1 MPEGFPSGILQ
12 ENAMKRIIILLLLT
26 LLLACVPTPEEDYVI
41 NKAEARPANSAQ
53 PDTDSETTQPELS
66 ALFPSHWT
74 EDFTP
79 NRPNLTVSVDADVD
93 AIGREY
99 YNVYRLKPVS
109 FTPEQVDTFYRC
121 TLGGAKAAAY
131 RHDSHGN
138 NYPFIGQLDAEARE
152 LIGLLNLSDEELIA
166 NGIDPDA
173 IAGTRAYWQSELNE
187 LKKRYSEAV
196 EPEFIED
203 FAAFSESRDD
213 MTEGALFSPDT
224 GDEIGSFSFSAVIK
238 NDDPR
243 DGALSM
249 EIFEDAL
256 KAPSEAFPNHT
267 GKQEESVALGET
279 LLEQLGLYDFT
290 LNRIDRDPG
299 TGHFI
304 LYYTRSFDGIP
315 YSSAI
320 ADTPIT
326 VMDGPTLSL
335 LYERYW
341 RDEQLQL
348 TTGDYGI
355 QICEWIS
362 SCVPGEAVR
371 AEQALPFERI
381 QELFRRDIGYVADY
395 DATYGERT
403 LDMKVDQIQLGYKRV
418 PVKDHVGSYEVVPVW
433 TFSGAYYVN
442 GSKTAEY
449 SGVLLVLNAI
459 DGSIVG

>member
-1 MPEGFPSGILQ
+1 
-12 ENAMKRIIILLLLT
+12 MKRIIIVLLAALM
-26 LLLACVPTPEEDYVI
+26 LLACQPTPEEEAVV
-41 NKAEARPANSAQ
+41 NKAEARPAISVQ
-53 PDTDSETTQPELS
+53 PDGDPEAAQEEPS

-93 AIGREY
+93 AVGRQY
-99 YNVYRLKPVS
+99 YNIYRLTPVS

-131 RHDSHGN
+131 QHDSHGN

-152 LIGLLNLSDEELIA
+152 LVGLINLSDEELIA
-166 NGIDPDA
+166 NGTDPDA
-173 IAGTRAYWQSELNE
+173 IAGTRAYWQSELSE
-187 LKKRYSEAV
+187 LKKRYPEAI
-196 EPEFIED
+196 EPDYIED
-203 FAAFSESRDD
+203 FAAFSASRDGL
-213 MTEGALFSPDT
+213 TEGALFSPDT
-224 GDEIGSFSFSAVIK
+224 GDEIGSFGFSTVTK

-243 DGALSM
+243 DGVLSM
-249 EIFEDAL
+249 QIWEDVL
-256 KAPSEAFPNHT
+256 KTPSEAFPEHT
-267 GKQEESVALGET
+267 GTKEGSVELGET
-279 LLEQLGLYDFT
+279 LLRQLGLNDFT

-326 VMDGPTLSL
+326 VMDGPTRSL

-381 QELFRRDIGYVADY
+381 QELFRRDIGYVVDY
-395 DATYGERT
+395 DATYGDRT
-403 LDMKVDQIQLGYKRV
+403 LDMQVEAIQLGYKRV

-433 TFSGAYYVN
+433 TFSGAYCVN
-442 GSKTAEY
+442 GGKTPVY
-449 SGVLLVLNAI
+449 RGVLLVLNAI